1 MQEIHTKAKRKS
13 LEKATDQMKAQYDK
27 KKRLAVEY
35 KLGNKFWLDT
45 TNLHLPR
52 PKKNL
57 SDKRTGPFKITA
69 KKGASTYTLKLLT
82 NWHIHPIFNKVLLS
96 PYTPPAFPNQE
107 QPLPPPPDLINSEEH
122 YKVEKVLN
130 SRE

>member
-1 MQEIHTKAKRKS
+1 MQEIHTKAKKKF

-35 KLGNKFWLDT
+35 KLDDKVWLDT
-45 TNLHLPR
+45 TNLHLLC
-52 PKKNL
+52 PKKKL

-69 KKGASTYTLKLLT
+69 KKGASIYTVKLLT
-82 NWHIHPIFNKVLLS
+82 NWCIHPIFNKILLS

-107 QPLPPPPDLINSEEH
+107 QPLPPPPDLIDGEEH